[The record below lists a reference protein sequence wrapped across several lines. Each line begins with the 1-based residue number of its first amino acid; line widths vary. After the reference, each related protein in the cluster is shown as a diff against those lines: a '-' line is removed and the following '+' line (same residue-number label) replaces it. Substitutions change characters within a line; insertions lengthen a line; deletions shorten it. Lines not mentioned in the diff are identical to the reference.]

1 MGQIK
6 NIKLH
11 IVTDIKTYHHLPDSS
26 KTKIWVRKTRNQRE
40 ERPSLMEMLPREPR
54 SSSRSV
60 HNATL
65 LKLVASTKLVLT
77 FMGSSVG
84 RLDKLMGTPTLLPT
98 SRKEL
103 PGVKIPCGP
112 TWKTLPSTFQEPKW
126 CSLESRRNLNGLT
139 SSLTWWIQR
148 NKNYDEFGEKCTI

>member
-11 IVTDIKTYHHLPDSS
+11 IVTDIKCYHHLPDSS
-26 KTKIWVRKTRNQRE
+26 KITTWVRKTRNRRE

-60 HNATL
+60 LNATL
-65 LKLVASTKLVLT
+65 LKLVANTKLVLT
-77 FMGSSVG
+77 SMASSVG
-84 RLDKLMGTPTLLPT
+84 RLVKLTGIPTLLPT
-98 SRKEL
+98 LRKEL

-112 TWKTLPSTFQEPKW
+112 TWKTLPSTFQEPRW
-126 CSLESRRNLNGLT
+126 CSLESRRNLSGLT
-139 SSLTWWIQR
+139 LSPTWWNQR
-148 NKNYDEFGEKCTI
+148 NKNFDEFGDN

>member
-26 KTKIWVRKTRNQRE
+26 KITTWVRKTRKQRE
-40 ERPSLMEMLPREPR
+40 TRPSLMVMLPREPR
-54 SSSRSV
+54 SLNRSV
-60 HNATL
+60 LNATL
-65 LKLVASTKLVLT
+65 LKLVVNTKLVLT
-77 FMGSSVG
+77 FMASSAG
-84 RLDKLMGTPTLLPT
+84 RLVKLMGIPTLLPT
-98 SRKEL
+98 LRKEL
-103 PGVKIPCGP
+103 PGVKILCGP

-126 CSLESRRNLNGLT
+126 CSLESRRNLSGLT

-148 NKNYDEFGEKCTI
+148 NEGLKH